1 MRRLI
6 ACCLSTGADGVQVL
20 AGDSAMVTLIPQRLG
35 RTVRFAQH
43 QEVYTVWIG
52 PYRLKIAVRIHNA
65 VKTVSVGK
73 TGTLCEDGWLGG
85 LYHTSGGNP
94 GGGWPS
100 APTPAFSSV
109 GFNFRPAS
117 IFRRALRF
125 LLQVDLFVAA
135 LHHENEDQQQEPD
148 RQS

>member
-52 PYRLKIAVRIHNA
+52 PYRLKIVVRIHNA

-100 APTPAFSSV
+100 APTPAFFIGRIQLPTRV
-109 GFNFRPAS
+109 NIPPGPPAPPPGGPVCRRPCA
-117 IFRRALRF
+117 
-125 LLQVDLFVAA
+125 
-135 LHHENEDQQQEPD
+135 
-148 RQS
+148 